1 MAMLQNDTL
10 KLHVRV
16 KRITTKD
23 GRVFDAYETIGKNGV
38 RINVKFRKEVKNVPS
53 EDSYIIV
60 PLDKVNYARNTI
72 YPTIW
77 VHEISEVIPFKNEKQ
92 VDKTLLEILDID
104 ADDLPF

>member
-1 MAMLQNDTL
+1 MTMLQNDTL
-10 KLHVRV
+10 KLRVRV

-23 GRVFDAYETIGKNGV
+23 GKTFDAYETTGKNGLK
-38 RINVKFRKEVKNVPS
+38 ITVKFRKEVKNVPS
-53 EDSYIIV
+53 EDSYVIV
-60 PLDKVNYARNTI
+60 PIEKVNYAKNTI

-77 VHEISEVIPFKNEKQ
+77 VHEISEVIPLKNEKQ

>member
-1 MAMLQNDTL
+1 MSMLQNDNL

-16 KRITTKD
+16 KRISTKD
-23 GRVFDAYETIGKNGV
+23 GRVFDAYETVGKNGV

-60 PLDKVNYARNTI
+60 PLNKVNYARNTI

-77 VHEISEVIPFKNEKQ
+77 VHQILDVIPYESKNQ
-92 VDKTLLEILDID
+92 VDRTLLEILDID
-104 ADDLPF
+104 TDDLPF

>member
-1 MAMLQNDTL
+1 MSMLQNDNL
-10 KLHVRV
+10 KLRVRV

-23 GRVFDAYETIGKNGV
+23 GKTFDAYETVGKNGV

-53 EDSYIIV
+53 TDSYIIV
-60 PLDKVNYARNTI
+60 PIDKVNYAKNTI

-77 VHEISEVIPFKNEKQ
+77 VHEINKVIPLEEEKQ
-92 VDKTLLEILDID
+92 IDRTLLEILDID

>member
-1 MAMLQNDTL
+1 MAMLKDDTL
-10 KLHVRV
+10 KLRVRV
-16 KRITTKD
+16 KRISTKD

-53 EDSYIIV
+53 EDCYIIV
-60 PLDKVNYARNTI
+60 PLDKANYAKNSI

-77 VHEISEVIPFKNEKQ
+77 IHEINKVIPLEDEKQ

-104 ADDLPF
+104 TDDLPF